1 MNMTNFALGPNT
13 TATRFFN
20 PAGNKAGQ
28 HYNGS
33 SGSMSPHAPN
43 NMMNDTQSRLCKIF
57 RATDLKFKMEA
68 CH

>member
-33 SGSMSPHAPN
+33 SGSMSPHAQN
-43 NMMNDTQSRLCKIF
+43 NMMNDTQSRFMQNI
-57 RATDLKFKMEA
+57 
-68 CH
+68 

>member
-1 MNMTNFALGPNT
+1 MGDKGQNQNMNMTNFALGPNT

-43 NMMNDTQSRLCKIF
+43 NMMNDTQSRFMQNI
-57 RATDLKFKMEA
+57 
-68 CH
+68 